1 MSEPKAKKIQSSINK
16 RSFITFDIVLQLK
29 YKCHS
34 KFIFFRF
41 KWLIEPS
48 QIHTQKFLQQENHVL
63 SFFIKSI
70 RLNIWE

>member
-48 QIHTQKFLQQENHVL
+48 QKFLQQENHVL